1 MTPRPCRFEL
11 RLSSAEFAELAE
23 LAERAHLTVA
33 AYVRHRLFGDRP
45 PPPRPRRAR
54 KKPAAAKLPTADY
67 CPSTSDHTHRYR
79 PVAQLMMGGGVL
91 QTCNWC
97 EWKEVYHGES

>member
-1 MTPRPCRFEL
+1 LSARPCRFEL
-11 RLSSAEFAELAE
+11 RLSSQEFGELAE
-23 LAERAHLTVA
+23 LAERSHLTIA
-33 AYVRHRLFGDRP
+33 AYVRHRLFGERP
-45 PPPRPRRAR
+45 APPRPRVR
-54 KKPAAAKLPTADY
+54 KKSAAAKQLPSSDY

-97 EWKEVYHGES
+97 EWKEVVHD